1 MVRDLE
7 GPCGVPQ
14 TSPDYSDHTRARKR
28 STLASPAGIIESM
41 FEDLPAKLLPLYKT
55 EAPNMP
61 ILLYEGPCALYQN
74 SSCFNCGG
82 SIQLDWLPQPRLT
95 ARLLP
100 SAGPPVR
107 IALGPAAL
115 DIPKLGARA
124 EAVVTSTPMLLFA
137 DETRPVEGRVGRIEF
152 GETGGCTRIRFHLP
166 NFLFFNGAPVR
177 DAPGSFSSQRAL
189 LEHGAF
195 RVSIDRAMPFGDQ
208 IEKET
213 ARDGGYAITH
223 VGTVERID
231 GSVFSLNEIDPLL
244 DCLGHYLSFCRGSW
258 TYPVLLC
265 AEDVDGAVVG
275 QRWELSHAIDRSK
288 QTISWF
294 PRNEPVGAQ
303 MLQVFRGYADSWFS
317 ALWGD
322 AIRIATQWYVESS
335 TGAVEKSLIL
345 TQAAFELL
353 AWTHLVED
361 TRAISKKVWESRSLS
376 FSAKLR
382 LLLENCLIPLSV
394 PPKLDQLL
402 AYSSTLKP
410 ADGPEALVSLRKC
423 AGPSESQSGSDSE
436 NTRGLRRTLGSLDFG
451 TWT

>member
-1 MVRDLE
+1 
-7 GPCGVPQ
+7 
-14 TSPDYSDHTRARKR
+14 
-28 STLASPAGIIESM
+28 
-41 FEDLPAKLLPLYKT
+41 
-55 EAPNMP
+55 
-61 ILLYEGPCALYQN
+61 
-74 SSCFNCGG
+74 
-82 SIQLDWLPQPRLT
+82 
-95 ARLLP
+95 
-100 SAGPPVR
+100 
-107 IALGPAAL
+107 
-115 DIPKLGARA
+115 
-124 EAVVTSTPMLLFA
+124 MLLFA

-208 IEKET
+208 IEKEI

-303 MLQVFRGYADSWFS
+303 MLQVFR
-317 ALWGD
+317 
-322 AIRIATQWYVESS
+322 ATPTLGSLPS
-335 TGAVEKSLIL
+335 GA
-345 TQAAFELL
+345 TRFELL
-353 AWTHLVED
+353 HNGTSKAA
-361 TRAISKKVWESRSLS
+361 RAPSRSLS
-376 FSAKLR
+376 YLRRR
-382 LLLENCLIPLSV
+382 LLSCSRGRIWSRTRAPFPKKCGKAGRCHSRQSSV
-394 PPKLDQLL
+394 
-402 AYSSTLKP
+402 SFW
-410 ADGPEALVSLRKC
+410 
-423 AGPSESQSGSDSE
+423 
-436 NTRGLRRTLGSLDFG
+436 RTA
-451 TWT
+451 